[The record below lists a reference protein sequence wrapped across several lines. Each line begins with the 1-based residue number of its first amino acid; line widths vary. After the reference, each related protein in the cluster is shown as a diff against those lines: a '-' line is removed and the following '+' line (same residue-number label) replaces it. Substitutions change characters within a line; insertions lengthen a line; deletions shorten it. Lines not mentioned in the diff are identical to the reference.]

1 MIHGKLLGALALMV
15 AWSTLGSA
23 NNVEYLVKL
32 KTQSP
37 ADAVDLLNRLDG
49 NVKMVSP
56 EGRLFKWSTSTEV
69 DAADVLNHPSVEYFQ
84 KNHPIKLFSN
94 PSIERNRAAMLE
106 ALEEGELPFPGG
118 FGGAAPADNPAIQA
132 PTQQSPGAD
141 PLLSNAWGLANVGAT
156 NSWTHTPK
164 GKGVIVAVTDT
175 GVDYNHEDLINNMW
189 RNSKEVPGDGID
201 NDNNGYVDDVVGWDF
216 AANDNKPYD
225 LTVDLF
231 QILMGGGNPG
241 HGTHCAGVV
250 GADHNNGKGASGVA
264 PDAEIMAL
272 RFINE
277 KGQGDTASAV
287 QVVDYAVKNGAKIIS
302 ASWGSEGEEEGDMAL
317 REAIQRAEKA
327 GVLFVAAAG
336 NGRVNAQ
343 AGTSAGYD
351 NDADSKP
358 VYPSSYEYDNVI
370 SVAAI
375 DSENKLAGFSNWGR
389 TSVDLGAPG
398 VKILSTVPGN
408 KYQDTVIDLGEFL
421 KATWD
426 GTSMAT
432 PHVAGALAATLSKNP
447 EMSWQELKRTVFS
460 GTESA
465 SALNNKVSTGGKLNL
480 NFLASR

>member
-1 MIHGKLLGALALMV
+1 MIHGKLMGVLALLV
-15 AWSTLGSA
+15 AWSTIASA
-23 NNVEYLVKL
+23 DNVEYLVKL
-32 KTQSP
+32 RTQSP
-37 ADAVDLLNRLDG
+37 TDTLDVLSRLDG
-49 NVKMVSP
+49 KVDLVSS

-69 DAADVLNHPSVEYFQ
+69 DAADVLNTPAVEYFQ
-84 KNHPIKLFSN
+84 KNHPIKLFAN
-94 PSIERNRAAMLE
+94 PSIEKNRQAILE
-106 ALEEGELPFPGG
+106 ALEEGELPIPGG
-118 FGGAAPADNPAIQA
+118 LGAAPQDNPEIQS
-132 PTQQSPGAD
+132 PVQQSAGAD
-141 PLLSNAWGLANVGAT
+141 PLLNNAWGLANVGAT
-156 NSWTHTPK
+156 NSWSHSPA

-189 RNSKEVPGDGID
+189 RNPKEIPGDGID

-216 AANDNKPYD
+216 ATNDNKPYD

-231 QILMGGGNPG
+231 QILLGGGNPG

-264 PDAEIMAL
+264 PDAQIMAL

-302 ASWGSEGEEEGDMAL
+302 ASWGSEGEEAGDMAL
-317 REAIQRAEKA
+317 REAIQRAQAA

-336 NGRVNAQ
+336 NGRQ
-343 AGTSAGYD
+343 GKGYD
-351 NDADSKP
+351 NDADAKP
-358 VYPSSYEYDNVI
+358 VYPSSYQYDNVI

-375 DSENKLAGFSNWGR
+375 DSENNLAAFSNWGR
-389 TSVDLGAPG
+389 NSVDVGAPG

-421 KATWD
+421 HATWD

-432 PHVAGALAATLSKNP
+432 PHVAGAFAATLSKNP
-447 EMSWQELKRTVFS
+447 GLSWQELKRTVLS
-460 GTESA
+460 GTASA
-465 SALNNKVSTGGKLNL
+465 SALAGKVSTGGKLNL
-480 NFLASR
+480 NFLANN